1 MDLQNLFTSVL
12 NMTITGSI
20 VIFYVILARVVL
32 KNAPRVYA
40 WMLWL
45 VVIFRLLCPVSVSG
59 PVSVLEFVDAPRT
72 ESGAV
77 EYVELP
83 VRAPLETMVAQP
95 GQMVAGEATSPVP
108 VQTKPPVDWNFLAS
122 WVWMAGAGLLAV
134 WSMISYV
141 NLKRKLRESVPLGRG
156 IRESDRIA
164 SPFVLWRTVYLPAG
178 LGEGER
184 AYILLHERLHIRHAD
199 PIVKGLFWLA
209 VCIHWFNP
217 LVWVAFALCGRDME
231 LRCDE
236 AVLKKLGGAVRSD
249 YAQSLLNFATGGN
262 RLAAPLAF
270 GEGDT
275 GKRVKFVLNWKKKK
289 LWVGLAAAVLCMAVL
304 VLTVFN
310 PNAHLVEYQIVFGYQ
325 YRAEAVLGEPEPME
339 RIWFLREYDDHLL
352 WQEREVLEDL
362 GELKI
367 KKLGSRFDLAD
378 EDLERQLRQEN
389 DLAWNCGAYWVL
401 YQKDRS
407 IYLTEGADRVQRLH
421 KILGMRVRPQTA
433 ENFGDLHYMY
443 DYPLGSGL
451 WEQYP
456 HDAVAVGSGTTLV
469 FTGAGDAKA
478 ITVVEEYHR
487 MNADG
492 SETVIE
498 TGNTLERT
506 RDYGYELPISRRGD
520 CDGDWAMYRVD
531 LGMTSY
537 VFFARFG
544 TETLVEQI
552 VTYEEAGVR
561 ISLPLPAGWCY
572 AITPLNAAESSSNM
586 AAGITFWPRGREE
599 GKIFFGY
606 YPDLFAVCGTG
617 LETVEMELAGQKAT
631 VGTYDGAEVW
641 DFIQFDE
648 HFAVWGQ
655 GHEHWWAEYGDT
667 AMEILDS
674 AVFGK

>member
-1 MDLQNLFTSVL
+1 MDLQNLFTAVL

-20 VIFYVILARVVL
+20 VISCVILARLVL
-32 KNAPRVYA
+32 KNAPRVFP

-59 PVSVLEFVDAPRT
+59 PVSVLEFVDAPRS

-95 GQMVAGEATSPVP
+95 EQMVAGEATSPVP
-108 VQTKPPVDWNFLAS
+108 LQPKPPINWNFLAS
-122 WVWMAGAGLLAV
+122 QVWIVGAGAMAAYGFL
-134 WSMISYV
+134 SYV
-141 NLKRKLRESVPLGRG
+141 NLRRKLRESVPLARG
-156 IRESDRIA
+156 VREADGIA
-164 SPFVLWRTVYLPAG
+164 TAFVLGHTVYLPSG
-178 LGEGER
+178 LRPAER
-184 AYILLHERLHIRHAD
+184 GYILLHERLHIRHAD

-217 LVWVAFALCGRDME
+217 LVWAAFFLCQRDME

-249 YAQSLLNFATGGN
+249 YAQSLLNFATGHA

-275 GKRVKFVLNWKKKK
+275 GKRVRFVLNWKKKK
-289 LWVGLAAAVLCMAVL
+289 LWVGILAAVLCMAVL

-310 PNAHLVEYQIVFGYQ
+310 PNAHLVEYQFVFDNH

-352 WQEREVLEDL
+352 WQEREMLEDL
-362 GELKI
+362 GELKL
-367 KKLGSRFDLAD
+367 KRLGNRFDLTD
-378 EDLERQLRQEN
+378 EALERQLRQEN
-389 DLAWNCGAYWVL
+389 DLAWNCGAYWLL
-401 YQKDRS
+401 YQNDRS
-407 IYLTEGADRVQRLH
+407 IYLAEGADRVLRLH
-421 KILGMRVRPQTA
+421 GIRGMRVRPQTA

-469 FTGAGDAKA
+469 FTGGEGAKA

-531 LGMTSY
+531 LGMSSY
-537 VFFARFG
+537 VFFVRFG

-552 VTYEEAGVR
+552 VTYEEEGVR
-561 ISLPLPAGWCY
+561 ITLPLPAGWGY

-586 AAGITFWPRGREE
+586 ASGITFWPRGREE

-606 YPDLFAVCGTG
+606 YPDRFGVCGTG
-617 LETVEMELAGQKAT
+617 LETTEMLLAGQKAT
-631 VGTYDGAEVW
+631 VGTYDDAAVW
-641 DFIQFDE
+641 DFISFGE

-655 GHEHWWAEYGDT
+655 GHEHWWAEYGET

>member
-20 VIFYVILARVVL
+20 VIFCVILARVVL

-59 PVSVLEFVDAPRT
+59 PVSVLEFVDAPRS

-77 EYVELP
+77 EYVEPP

-108 VQTKPPVDWNFLAS
+108 ELPKPPVDWNFLAS
-122 WVWMAGAGLLAV
+122 RVWVVGAGLLAV
-134 WSMISYV
+134 WSLISYV

-178 LGEGER
+178 LGDGER

-289 LWVGLAAAVLCMAVL
+289 LWVGMLAAALCIVVL
-304 VLTVFN
+304 VLTIFN
-310 PNAHLVEYQIVFGYQ
+310 PNANLAEHQIVFGNQ
-325 YRAEAVLGEPEPME
+325 YRSEAVLGEAEPVE
-339 RIWFLREYDDHLL
+339 NIWFLRDDGHLIHVGP
-352 WQEREVLEDL
+352 EEPTDL
-362 GELKI
+362 GELG
-367 KKLGSRFDLAD
+367 KKRLGNRFDLAD
-378 EDLERQLRQEN
+378 EALEQQLRQEN
-389 DLAWNCGAYWVL
+389 DLAWNCGDYWIL
-401 YQKDRS
+401 YQNDRS
-407 IYLTEGADRVQRLH
+407 IWLTEGADRVLRLDA
-421 KILGMRVRPQTA
+421 IQNLRVRPQTP
-433 ENFGDLHYMY
+433 EYFGNIHYMS

-451 WEQYP
+451 WKQDSLPFVPVSE
-456 HDAVAVGSGTTLV
+456 GTTLI
-469 FTGAGDAKA
+469 FTGAGDAKT
-478 ITVVEEYHR
+478 ITVVEEYHLTIG
-487 MNADG
+487 NG
-492 SETVIE
+492 SQTVTE
-498 TGNTLERT
+498 MTYVLEQT
-506 RDYGYELPISRRGD
+506 RDYGYELPITRRGVHS
-520 CDGDWAMYRVD
+520 GDWIMYRVD
-531 LGMTSY
+531 LGLSSY
-537 VFFARFG
+537 VFCVRFG
-544 TETLVEQI
+544 Q
-552 VTYEEAGVR
+552 EAPANHTVIYSADGAS
-561 ISLPLPAGWCY
+561 ISLTLPTNWSY
-572 AITPLNAAESSSNM
+572 TITDTDNG
-586 AAGITFWPRGREE
+586 GITFWPTGRAE
-599 GKIFFGY
+599 GQLFFGY

-617 LETVEMELAGQKAT
+617 LETVEMELAGQTAT
-631 VGTYDGAEVW
+631 VGTYDGAAVW
-641 DFIQFDE
+641 DFIRFDE

-655 GHEHWWAEYGDT
+655 GHERWWAEYGET
-667 AMEILDS
+667 AMKILDS